1 MTPAE
6 ATPKRSISSYHLNLQ
21 YSYPRSYGGS
31 LHGNPASSG
40 RASRAVILSI
50 GFRALNLF
58 TSTRRPRRVRLSGS
72 GTSRK
77 WREVRIE
84 SAKGH
89 QMRDADRAER

>member
-21 YSYPRSYGGS
+21 YSYPRPSGGS

-50 GFRALNLF
+50 GFRAPKPVHVYEA
-58 TSTRRPRRVRLSGS
+58 TAESRIVRF
-72 GTSRK
+72 
-77 WREVRIE
+77 WHFPEVFE
-84 SAKGH
+84 
-89 QMRDADRAER
+89 RAESSGY